1 MVQNFNHA
9 PMVTNAAITSAA
21 SDWLSRATADHRL
34 DQGQAQMV
42 MVTDAVTTS
51 AGSASSDWLSATAA
65 ATLPGV
71 PGLVLKATISMHSR
85 MKAESQAEK
94 AESSQ
99 GPHPTVLTLAD
110 VVPSS
115 MLFDLGIVAM
125 PLSADSG
132 ALISK
137 SGLTDRVV
145 PSVDVLKARMDFLA
159 ATTWQQAFA
168 AHTKAMFRASL
179 AGNAAYTAYM
189 ASCHASAAA
198 HHEQR
203 DQGDQA
209 RASHS
214 TSGSPAA
221 RALTLHTTDAD
232 RPQTRLLTAEPL
244 PDASN

>member
-42 MVTDAVTTS
+42 TDAVTTS
-51 AGSASSDWLSATAA
+51 AGSDSSDWLSATAA

-85 MKAESQAEK
+85 MEAESQAEK

-99 GPHPTVLTLAD
+99 RPQPTVLTLAD
-110 VVPSS
+110 VVPPS

-159 ATTWQQAFA
+159 AYSWQQAFA

-179 AGNAAYTAYM
+179 AGNVAYTAYM

-232 RPQTRLLTAEPL
+232 RPQTMLLTAEPL

>member
-34 DQGQAQMV
+34 DQGQQ

-51 AGSASSDWLSATAA
+51 AGSDSSDWLSATAA

-159 ATTWQQAFA
+159 AYSWQQAFA

-179 AGNAAYTAYM
+179 AGNVAYTAYM

-232 RPQTRLLTAEPL
+232 RPQTMLLTAEPL

>member
-51 AGSASSDWLSATAA
+51 AGSDSSDWLSATAA

-99 GPHPTVLTLAD
+99 RPHPTVLTLAD
-110 VVPSS
+110 VVPPS

-168 AHTKAMFRASL
+168 AHTRALFRASQ
-179 AGNAAYTAYM
+179 AGNVAYIAHM
-189 ASCHASAAA
+189 ARTKRGTC
-198 HHEQR
+198 
-203 DQGDQA
+203 DQA

-214 TSGSPAA
+214 TSGSARARTKRPFWRERAA
-221 RALTLHTTDAD
+221 RALTLTM
-232 RPQTRLLTAEPL
+232 LLTADPL